1 MNYDWDQ
8 IKNRLTSLKDLSSV
22 GFADTIGNVITAIF
36 WFYIAALSTPEKYG
50 EIFYFISIAGTA
62 SAISLVGTTNTLSV
76 HIAKN
81 IRIQSTLYF
90 ISILIGIVSS
100 VLFVIFLKR
109 IDVILVLFGFIF
121 FNLASGSL
129 LGKKF
134 YQIYAKYVLLQKIL
148 TVVLGIV
155 FYFTI
160 GIESI
165 LYALALSYFVFIKI
179 IYYEFTNVKINFS
192 LLKTH
197 STFIMNNYILSLSGI
212 GQLDKL
218 VIGPFLGY
226 IILGQYSLA
235 TQFIVVFMSFSFII
249 FKYILPHDA
258 SGNPNAK
265 LKKITILVSV
275 IICGCGVLLLPF
287 VISVLFPKYIEVIFP
302 MQIMSLFV
310 IPSTLTL
317 LYSSKFLGLEKNKVL
332 LAERI
337 IEISTLIIGIL
348 ILGSLFGILGLAVTL
363 LIASSAGAFFLILVN
378 KRLPK
383 LN

>member
-1 MNYDWDQ
+1 
-8 IKNRLTSLKDLSSV
+8 
-22 GFADTIGNVITAIF
+22 
-36 WFYIAALSTPEKYG
+36 
-50 EIFYFISIAGTA
+50 
-62 SAISLVGTTNTLSV
+62 
-76 HIAKN
+76 
-81 IRIQSTLYF
+81 
-90 ISILIGIVSS
+90 